1 MSFATS
7 SITSAA
13 LQPSAMGSNGGM
25 GASHRGTP
33 LPHIDDLTSRPVDM
47 DMQLPL
53 RKILE
58 RTDGALRSAEALRD
72 FGRPAEA
79 LREFIQAATITVR
92 LIPTHPEY
100 VSVQAGRPEL
110 KRMYNNLLSKI
121 NEQHPTFEKI
131 KAAIIEDNKRSGVRP
146 LSRPAQPD
154 NRKEWGGPGS
164 VPTDT
169 NGKPKPVIQ
178 PKPLSLQGRP
188 TAKNVSDLQARF
200 KNLGGPR
207 AFSGQDPR
215 IKTHPHAITTDHP
228 SFFQPG
234 INHTDLPKPP
244 QAIFNPA
251 TGKTLEDAAA
261 ALPSSTNSLYTT
273 GPPSVSAKSGHAG
286 TNDYFGPVR
295 TSTGDSSVGK
305 IPAGGT
311 SEAKTPQ
318 RKDTMPKPK
327 FTIPETEKITVDEL
341 LNLQKTARVLLIDVR
356 QREAYDEGH
365 IPSQHI
371 MCIEPSTLT
380 REDVTGSTIEEALV
394 LAPEQDNAL
403 FRARDTFD
411 LVVFYDENSTKLP
424 KYVAKKEDGV
434 LLTLKRALDLLSI
447 GKELPHPSKLLDGGL
462 DAWTD
467 TFGRQNIAT
476 TSDTGSMPLILRKA
490 QASVRPATSRVKYPG
505 SKNIPQGKIDEWNL
519 RIGNE
524 DQTIR
529 IIRSPGE
536 LLRDFSSTGQ
546 QSMVSSS
553 PKQPPRPLTSNSM
566 PQMPQRAAAKPTLS
580 GFTDTSSASTTQA
593 LVSKSKSAGQHMT
606 GLNNPHNWCYANS
619 LIQSLRL
626 SPGFGGELANK
637 DWDKLYVLPRKS
649 DEKSDHPRLMA
660 RIIANLF
667 YWMAEGSFPVMKAQT
682 LMDYSLSLCNANSVQ
697 QFGSARQQDASEFM
711 TWLMDALHQE
721 TNTKR
726 DKEGQE
732 KYESPDMRN
741 DKSLIQG
748 ASEWWNKYS
757 VANQSIIDRYWR
769 GVQAQVVTCTK
780 CNNKTLSW
788 TPVDTIMLHIDSP
801 KLQTLEQCLSL
812 NSNEEVLDGYRCD
825 NCQSNSRAMKA
836 VYYPRLPELLCISL
850 SRFSVAEGKVSRN
863 ITWNLNKLNMEP
875 YTADHRIPTDR
886 TEHPPPQYEY
896 ECYAVIIHAGR
907 DISSGHYF
915 TYARD
920 LTLADS
926 SMWYKLNDSR
936 ISKVGRQPEIFGNS
950 NDTPYLAFFR
960 RKQSGSSGGK
970 L

>member
-1 MSFATS
+1 
-7 SITSAA
+7 
-13 LQPSAMGSNGGM
+13 MGSNGGM

-200 KNLGGPR
+200 KNLGGP
-207 AFSGQDPR
+207 
-215 IKTHPHAITTDHP
+215 H
-228 SFFQPG
+228 
-234 INHTDLPKPP
+234 
-244 QAIFNPA
+244 
-251 TGKTLEDAAA
+251 
-261 ALPSSTNSLYTT
+261 
-273 GPPSVSAKSGHAG
+273 
-286 TNDYFGPVR
+286 
-295 TSTGDSSVGK
+295 
-305 IPAGGT
+305 
-311 SEAKTPQ
+311 
-318 RKDTMPKPK
+318 TMPKPK

>member
-1 MSFATS
+1 
-7 SITSAA
+7 
-13 LQPSAMGSNGGM
+13 
-25 GASHRGTP
+25 
-33 LPHIDDLTSRPVDM
+33 
-47 DMQLPL
+47 
-53 RKILE
+53 
-58 RTDGALRSAEALRD
+58 
-72 FGRPAEA
+72 
-79 LREFIQAATITVR
+79 
-92 LIPTHPEY
+92 
-100 VSVQAGRPEL
+100 
-110 KRMYNNLLSKI
+110 
-121 NEQHPTFEKI
+121 
-131 KAAIIEDNKRSGVRP
+131 
-146 LSRPAQPD
+146 
-154 NRKEWGGPGS
+154 
-164 VPTDT
+164 
-169 NGKPKPVIQ
+169 
-178 PKPLSLQGRP
+178 
-188 TAKNVSDLQARF
+188 
-200 KNLGGPR
+200 
-207 AFSGQDPR
+207 
-215 IKTHPHAITTDHP
+215 
-228 SFFQPG
+228 
-234 INHTDLPKPP
+234 
-244 QAIFNPA
+244 
-251 TGKTLEDAAA
+251 
-261 ALPSSTNSLYTT
+261 
-273 GPPSVSAKSGHAG
+273 
-286 TNDYFGPVR
+286 
-295 TSTGDSSVGK
+295 
-305 IPAGGT
+305 
-311 SEAKTPQ
+311 
-318 RKDTMPKPK
+318 
-327 FTIPETEKITVDEL
+327 
-341 LNLQKTARVLLIDVR
+341 
-356 QREAYDEGH
+356 
-365 IPSQHI
+365 
-371 MCIEPSTLT
+371 
-380 REDVTGSTIEEALV
+380 
-394 LAPEQDNAL
+394 
-403 FRARDTFD
+403 
-411 LVVFYDENSTKLP
+411 
-424 KYVAKKEDGV
+424 
-434 LLTLKRALDLLSI
+434 
-447 GKELPHPSKLLDGGL
+447 
-462 DAWTD
+462 
-467 TFGRQNIAT
+467 
-476 TSDTGSMPLILRKA
+476 
-490 QASVRPATSRVKYPG
+490 
-505 SKNIPQGKIDEWNL
+505 
-519 RIGNE
+519 
-524 DQTIR
+524 
-529 IIRSPGE
+529 
-536 LLRDFSSTGQ
+536 
-546 QSMVSSS
+546 
-553 PKQPPRPLTSNSM
+553 
-566 PQMPQRAAAKPTLS
+566 MPQRAAAKPTLS

-593 LVSKSKSAGQHMT
+593 LISKSKSAGQHMT

-732 KYESPDMRN
+732 KYDSPDMRN
-741 DKSLIQG
+741 NKSLIQG

-812 NSNEEVLDGYRCD
+812 NSNEEVLDGYQCD
-825 NCQSNSRAMKA
+825 NCHSNSRATKA

-886 TEHPPPQYEY
+886 TEHPAPQYEY

-926 SMWYKLNDSR
+926 SMWYKLNDSQ